1 MNPLGRPEAHRPET
15 CDRCRERAKARY
27 AQRRADFRK
36 VLETVEGRRVL
47 DFILNLSGKNAS
59 KLWVPGAELSA
70 VVARRDYGQ
79 DIEDEIFAADKHGA
93 KLMREER
100 YHEAEI
106 EEAKQQE
113 DEREMNR
120 RER

>member
-1 MNPLGRPEAHRPET
+1 MTRLGRPEAHRPET
-15 CDRCRERAKARY
+15 CDRCRDRAKTRY
-27 AQRRADFRK
+27 AQIQK
-36 VLETVEGRRVL
+36 SIKTVLETAEGRRVL
-47 DFILNLSGKNAS
+47 DFFLNLSGKNAS

-79 DIEDEIFAADKHGA
+79 EIEDEIFAADGYGA

-100 YHEAEI
+100 YHEAEL
-106 EEAKQQE
+106 ELAKQQE
-113 DEREMNR
+113 DERLMNR